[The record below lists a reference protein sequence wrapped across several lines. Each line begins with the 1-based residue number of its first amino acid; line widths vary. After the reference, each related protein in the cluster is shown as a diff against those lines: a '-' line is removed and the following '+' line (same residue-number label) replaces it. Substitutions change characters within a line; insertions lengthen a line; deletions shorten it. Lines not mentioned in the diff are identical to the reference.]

1 MAATVTDT
9 LRKNIAELF
18 VDQVNLDSDKY
29 YIGIGKSDQYNTTD
43 TTINPTRSVSNER
56 DLRNNLQS
64 IKKVEAA
71 SFVIPRY
78 NWSSGTKYSAWS
90 DASVGIPDNRYYV
103 VTDANEVFICLK
115 QAKNDLGVAQNSI
128 VQPAVPAGRD
138 EKKPFLLSD
147 GYVWKLL
154 YGISA
159 GKANS
164 FLSAGFAP
172 IQKIEGS
179 GSNAFETQ
187 QVSIQDSAIGGQIIG
202 ITLDSGGAGYG
213 SSTPNITIRGNG
225 TSASATATLSGG
237 SVVKIEMDN
246 ESAGLGSGYDYAEI
260 IFDGSPSKPAKA
272 KAVISGRAGIGADPR
287 DDLKANSIM
296 LNIKPDGNVS
306 NTFVI
311 GNSFRQIG
319 VFKNPELTDSAS
331 AGGAINDV
339 SEKSMRSVG
348 VASSTGFTVGNL
360 MSNDSSPSTD
370 AFIDEVVGNRI
381 YFHQNDSS
389 GFGTFNSGQTLTS
402 GAASTTI
409 SIADTDSSMD
419 RYSGELLYME
429 NRASVL
435 RDAAQ
440 QEDIKVIITV

>member
-9 LRKNIAELF
+9 LRKNIAKFF
-18 VDQVNLDSDKY
+18 VDDVNLDSDKY
-29 YIGIGKSDQYNTTD
+29 YIGIGKSDQYSATD
-43 TTINPTRSVSNER
+43 AVVDPTRSVSNER

-78 NWSSGTKYSAWS
+78 NWSADREYSAWS
-90 DASVGIPDNRYYV
+90 DASVGIPDDRYYV
-103 VTDANEVFICLK
+103 ITDANEVFICLK
-115 QAKNDLGVAQNSI
+115 QAKNNLGVAQNSI
-128 VQPAVPAGRD
+128 VKPAVPAGRD
-138 EKKPFLLSD
+138 EDKPFLLSD

-154 YGISA
+154 YAISA

-164 FLSAGFAP
+164 FLSANFAP
-172 IQKIEGS
+172 VQKIEGS
-179 GSNAFETQ
+179 GTNLFETQ
-187 QVSIQDSAIGGQIIG
+187 QKGIQDSATGGQIIG

-213 SSTPNITIRGNG
+213 STTPNVTIRGNG
-225 TSASATATLSGG
+225 VDAVATATLSGG
-237 SVVKIEMDN
+237 SVVKIEMNN
-246 ESAGLGSGYDYAEI
+246 ESAGLGRGYDFAEI
-260 IFDGSPSKPAKA
+260 LFDGSPTKPAKA
-272 KAVISGRAGIGADPR
+272 RAVISGRAGIGADPR

-306 NTFVI
+306 NTFVV

-319 VFKNPELTDSAS
+319 VFKNPELTDSAT
-331 AGGAINDV
+331 AGGFITDV

-348 VASSTGFTVGNL
+348 VASSSGFTVGNL
-360 MSNDSSPSTD
+360 MSNDSSPSTS
-370 AFIDEVVGNRI
+370 AFIDEIVGNRI

-389 GFGTFNSGQTLTS
+389 GFGTFHASQTLTS
-402 GAASTTI
+402 GGASTTI

-429 NRASVL
+429 NRAKVL

>member
-29 YIGIGKSDQYNTTD
+29 YIGIGKSDQYNATD

-78 NWSSGTKYSAWS
+78 NWSSGTTYSAWS

-103 VTDANEVFICLK
+103 VTDTNEVFICLK
-115 QAKNDLGVAQNSI
+115 QAKNNLGAAQNSI
-128 VQPAVPAGRD
+128 IEPAVPAGRD
-138 EKKPFLLSD
+138 ETKPFLLSD

-154 YGISA
+154 YAISA

-172 IQKIEGS
+172 VQKIEGS

-225 TSASATATLSGG
+225 VSAAATATLSGG

-272 KAVISGRAGIGADPR
+272 KAVISGRAGIGADAR

-331 AGGAINDV
+331 DGGAITDV

-419 RYSGELLYME
+419 RYSGQLLYME

>member
-29 YIGIGKSDQYNTTD
+29 YIGIGKSDQYNATD
-43 TTINPTRSVSNER
+43 TTIDPTRSVSNER

-128 VQPAVPAGRD
+128 VEPEVPAGRD
-138 EKKPFLLSD
+138 ETKPFLLSD

-154 YGISA
+154 YAISA

-164 FLSAGFAP
+164 FLSAGFVP
-172 IQKIEGS
+172 VQKIEGS

-187 QVSIQDSAIGGQIIG
+187 QVGIQDSAIGGQIIG

-225 TSASATATLSGG
+225 TSAAATATLSGG
-237 SVVKIEMDN
+237 SVVKIEIDN
-246 ESAGLGSGYDYAEI
+246 ESAGFGSGYDYAEI

-331 AGGAINDV
+331 DGGAINDV

-360 MSNDSSPSTD
+360 MSNDSSPSTS

-389 GFGTFNSGQTLTS
+389 GFGTFHVSQTLTS

-435 RDAAQ
+435 RDTAQ